1 MHYNFRKG
9 WSFALPAWCKH
20 PDMEIKTTKR
30 ILAFLLCAVMLM
42 SVAVFKADLGAVN
55 TSAAGFTVAAGSPFT
70 LDGDYL
76 KGVELYTTVGEFI
89 YYYGESVAVK
99 DAKGKTLA
107 ADDTVSTGCTVTVN
121 GATVTMIV
129 DGDADGDGDNT
140 AGDAAIA
147 KAILQN
153 TAQSSAYG
161 KIASELTG
169 DGLITTADYLKLKH
183 SKEVA
188 LLIQS
193 APSTVKVPD
202 LSGKTEKEA
211 KDALVAAGLV
221 PTVRYTTEGTAGKV
235 AYQKVKAGVTAGE
248 GAKIS
253 IVVTSDGKY
262 APINYDRMKGIWL
275 YQYASSSSLFKAT
288 SSSQRSESVYRGYIQ
303 TIINNMSRDGFN
315 TVFLQMRPY
324 GDALYPSEVYPPSPY
339 AANSSSYNGSFT
351 YDPLEIFIEIAHAKG
366 ISVHAW
372 LNPMRLMTTSSISS
386 VSTKYRLGQWYQ
398 NTTTRG
404 DYIVSS
410 GGRYYLNPAYKET
423 RQLVV
428 DGCMEICRNYDID
441 GIHFDDYFYISID
454 DEATDLAF
462 DQKAFNALGSSYGS
476 ASSLSVRKAWRRNN
490 VNTLLSEIFT
500 EIKNYDN
507 RIMFGISPAGNIDNN
522 QTGYLCA
529 DVKTWCSTPGYIDY
543 IAPQV
548 YWSFSHSWDQ
558 ARFDICTN
566 NWDKLV
572 TTDAVKLV
580 IGMAPYRIG
589 ENTSTDPDWYSRKDN
604 MARML
609 NFTKTHSGVS
619 GFIMFKYESLYGSVY
634 SSTYNSSN
642 SWFTTELAAMMPLV
656 AEW

>member
-1 MHYNFRKG
+1 M
-9 WSFALPAWCKH
+9 
-20 PDMEIKTTKR
+20 TKR
-30 ILAFLLCAVMLM
+30 ILAFLLCAVMLTGAM
-42 SVAVFKADLGAVN
+42 VFNTDFSSVN
-55 TSAAGFTVAAGSPFT
+55 STAAGFTLPSGSPFV

-89 YYYGESVAVK
+89 YYYGEDVVVK
-99 DAKGKTLA
+99 NASGKALA
-107 ADDTVSTGCTVTVN
+107 ADAVVSTGCTVTVN
-121 GATVTMIV
+121 GASVTMIV
-129 DGDADGDGDNT
+129 NGDADGDGDNT

-202 LSGKTEKEA
+202 VSGKTEKDA
-211 KDALVAAGLV
+211 KAAMVAAGLV
-221 PTVRYTTEGTAGKV
+221 PTVRYTTAGTAGTV

-248 GAKIS
+248 GANIS

-262 APINYDRMKGIWL
+262 APLNYDRMKGIWL
-275 YQYASSSSLFKAT
+275 YQYNSGTSLFKT
-288 SSSQRSESVYRGYIQ
+288 SGSQRSESSYRGYVE

-315 TVFLQMRPY
+315 TVFLQMRPN
-324 GDALYPSEVYPPSPY
+324 GDALYPSDVYPASPY
-339 AANSSSYNGSFT
+339 ASNSTGYNGSFT

-372 LNPMRLMTTSSISS
+372 LNPMRLMSSSGISG
-386 VSTKYRLGQWYQ
+386 VSTEFRLGQWYKEK
-398 NTTTRG
+398 NG
-404 DYIVSS
+404 DYVVKYGSM
-410 GGRYYLNPAYKET
+410 YYLNPAYPET

-428 DGCMEICRNYDID
+428 DGCMEICKNYDID
-441 GIHFDDYFYISID
+441 GIHFDDYFYIVPD
-454 DEATDLAF
+454 DELSTNLAF
-462 DQKAFNALGSSYGS
+462 DQKAFNALGTSYGS
-476 ASSLSVRKAWRRNN
+476 SSSLDVRKEWRRDL
-490 VNTLLSEIFT
+490 VNTLLNQIYT
-500 EIKNYDN
+500 DIKEYDS

-522 QTGYLCA
+522 QNGYLCA
-529 DVKTWCSTPGYIDY
+529 DIKTWCSTPGYVDY

-566 NWDKLV
+566 NWAKLV

-589 ENTSTDPDWYSRKDN
+589 ENTSKDN

-609 NFTKTHSGVS
+609 NFTKTHSDVS
-619 GFIMFKYESLYGSVY
+619 GFIMFKYESLYGTVY
-634 SSTYNSSN
+634 SSSYNSSN